1 MNKKTVLA
9 MLLAAGAFIT
19 PAHANYF
26 SNPYTGVSLNIG
38 SAPNPTPA
46 DIRVDRLPTIAE
58 EGLLDSLLKRMFGL
72 PAAPTAAQASPPAQA
87 QPQPPNGGA
96 LVPAA
101 SQSR

>member
-1 MNKKTVLA
+1 MKKIVLA
-9 MLLAAGAFIT
+9 MLLAAGAFVA
-19 PAHANYF
+19 PAQANYF

-58 EGLLDSLLKRMFGL
+58 EGLLDSFLKRMAGL
-72 PAAPTAAQASPPAQA
+72 LAPQTAAQANQAAQTQTQA
-87 QPQPPNGGA
+87 PSGGA

>member
-1 MNKKTVLA
+1 MNRKTLLA
-9 MLLAAGAFIT
+9 MLLVSGAMIA

-58 EGLLDSLLKRMFGL
+58 EGLLDSLLKRMFGVA
-72 PAAPTAAQASPPAQA
+72 AAPTAAQARPPAQA
-87 QPQPPNGGA
+87 QPQAPNGGA